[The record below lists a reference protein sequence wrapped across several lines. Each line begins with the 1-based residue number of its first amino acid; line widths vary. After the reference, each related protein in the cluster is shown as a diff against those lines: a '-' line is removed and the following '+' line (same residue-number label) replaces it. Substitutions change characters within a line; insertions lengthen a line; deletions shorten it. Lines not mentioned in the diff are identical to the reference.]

1 MKTKTSIYHRHFA
14 FAYVLLVAVFSSCEQ
29 RPVEYEYKQQ
39 IVKAKTID
47 LRDGNTRYN
56 IAFTDGCSESFSFG
70 LYSKYEVG
78 DTICWKC
85 EKDWLWYVIDC
96 H

>member
-1 MKTKTSIYHRHFA
+1 MKLNGF
-14 FAYVLLVAVFSSCEQ
+14 FAYVLLVAVFYSCEH
-29 RPVEYEYKQQ
+29 RPVEYEYKKQ

-47 LRDGNTRYN
+47 LKDGNTRYN
-56 IAFTDGCSESFSFG
+56 IAFTDGDSETFDFG

-78 DTICWKC
+78 DTVCWKR
-85 EKDWLWYVIDC
+85 EKNWVWYVEDC

>member
-1 MKTKTSIYHRHFA
+1 MKTKTSIYHLTFA
-14 FAYVLLVAVFSSCEQ
+14 FAYVLLVSVFSSCRQ
-29 RPVEYEYKQQ
+29 RPVEYEYKQT

-47 LRDGNTRYN
+47 LERGNTRYN
-56 IAFTDGCSESFSFG
+56 IAFTNGDSEEFSFG

-78 DTICWKC
+78 DTICWKR
-85 EKDWLWYVIDC
+85 EKNWLWYVIDC

>member
-1 MKTKTSIYHRHFA
+1 MPNRKLNGF
-14 FAYVLLVAVFSSCEQ
+14 FAYVLLVAVFSSCE
-29 RPVEYEYKQQ
+29 PITVEYEYKQQ

-47 LRDGNTRYN
+47 LKDGNTRYN
-56 IAFTDGCSESFSFG
+56 IAFTDGNSEAFSFG

-78 DTICWKC
+78 DTVCWKR
-85 EKDWLWYVIDC
+85 EKNWLWYVIDC

>member
-1 MKTKTSIYHRHFA
+1 MINRKMNGF
-14 FAYVLLVAVFSSCEQ
+14 FAYVLLVAAFSSCKQ
-29 RPVEYEYKQQ
+29 RHVEYEYKQQ

-47 LRDGNTRYN
+47 LRNGNTRYN
-56 IAFTDGCSESFSFG
+56 IAFTDGDSEEFSFG

-78 DTICWKC
+78 DTICWRR
-85 EKDWLWYVIDC
+85 EKGYLWYVTYC

>member
-1 MKTKTSIYHRHFA
+1 MLNRKMNGF
-14 FAYVLLVAVFSSCEQ
+14 FAYVLLVAVFSSCKQ

-47 LRDGNTRYN
+47 LKDGNTRYN
-56 IAFTDGCSESFSFG
+56 IAFTDGDSETFTFG

-78 DTICWKC
+78 DTIYWKR
-85 EKDWLWYVIDC
+85 EKGQWWYVIDC
-96 H
+96 Y

>member
-1 MKTKTSIYHRHFA
+1 MSNRKMNDF
-14 FAYVLLVAVFSSCEQ
+14 FVYVLLVVVFSSCEQ
-29 RPVEYEYKQQ
+29 SPVEYEYKQQ

-47 LRDGNTRYN
+47 LKNGDTRYN
-56 IAFTDGCSESFSFG
+56 IAFTDGDSETFSFG

-78 DTICWKC
+78 DTICWKR
-85 EKDWLWYVIDC
+85 EKGRWWDVIDC

>member
-1 MKTKTSIYHRHFA
+1 MSNRKMKSIFA
-14 FAYVLLVAVFSSCEQ
+14 FLLLVVFSSCVQ
-29 RPVEYEYKQQ
+29 NKQIEYEYRQH

-47 LRDGNTRYN
+47 LINGSTRYN
-56 IAFTDGCSESFSFG
+56 IAFTDGASESFSFG

-78 DTICWKC
+78 DTICWKR
-85 EKDWLWYVIDC
+85 EKNWLWYVIDC

>member
-1 MKTKTSIYHRHFA
+1 MKLNGF
-14 FAYVLLVAVFSSCEQ
+14 FAYVLLAAVFSSCEQ

-47 LRDGNTRYN
+47 LIDGNTRYN
-56 IAFTDGCSESFSFG
+56 IAFTDGDSESFSFG

-78 DTICWKC
+78 DTIYWKR
-85 EKDWLWYVIDC
+85 EKGWLWYVSCPKIR
-96 H
+96 

>member
-1 MKTKTSIYHRHFA
+1 MLNRKLNGF

-47 LRDGNTRYN
+47 LKDGSTRYN
-56 IAFTDGCSESFSFG
+56 IAFTDGNSEPLNFG

-78 DTICWKC
+78 DTICW
-85 EKDWLWYVIDC
+85 ERERNWLWYVIDC
-96 H
+96 N

>member
-1 MKTKTSIYHRHFA
+1 MSNRKINGF
-14 FAYVLLVAVFSSCEQ
+14 FAYVLLVAVFSSCKQ
-29 RPVEYEYKQQ
+29 KLVEYEYKQQ

-47 LRDGNTRYN
+47 LKDGNTRYN
-56 IAFTDGCSESFSFG
+56 IAFTDGDSETFSFG

-78 DTICWKC
+78 DTICW
-85 EKDWLWYVIDC
+85 ERESNWLWYVIDC

>member
-1 MKTKTSIYHRHFA
+1 MSNRKLNGF

-47 LRDGNTRYN
+47 LKDGNTRYN
-56 IAFTDGCSESFSFG
+56 IAFTDGDSEAFSFG

-78 DTICWKC
+78 DTVCWKR

>member
-1 MKTKTSIYHRHFA
+1 MPNRKLNGF
-14 FAYVLLVAVFSSCEQ
+14 FAYVLLVAVFSSCEP
-29 RPVEYEYKQQ
+29 RTVEYEYKKQ

-47 LRDGNTRYN
+47 LKDGNTRYN
-56 IAFTDGCSESFSFG
+56 IAFTDGNSETFDFG

-78 DTICWKC
+78 DTVCWKR
-85 EKDWLWYVIDC
+85 EKNWLWYVIDC

>member
-1 MKTKTSIYHRHFA
+1 MKNILIKLNGF

-47 LRDGNTRYN
+47 LKDGNTRYN
-56 IAFTDGCSESFSFG
+56 IAFTDGDSETFDFG

-78 DTICWKC
+78 DTICWMRK
-85 EKDWLWYVIDC
+85 KGWFWYVIDC

>member
-1 MKTKTSIYHRHFA
+1 MINRKIIGF
-14 FAYVLLVAVFSSCEQ
+14 FAYVLLVAVFSSCTP

-47 LRDGNTRYN
+47 LKDGNTRYN
-56 IAFTDGCSESFSFG
+56 IAFTDGNSETFDFG

-78 DTICWKC
+78 DTVCWKR
-85 EKDWLWYVIDC
+85 EKNWLWYVIDC

>member
-1 MKTKTSIYHRHFA
+1 MKLNGFI
-14 FAYVLLVAVFSSCEQ
+14 AYVLLVAVFSSCEQ

-47 LRDGNTRYN
+47 LRNGNTRYN
-56 IAFTDGCSESFSFG
+56 IAFTDGDSETFSFG

-78 DTICWKC
+78 DTICWKR
-85 EKDWLWYVIDC
+85 EKGCLWYVIGC

>member
-1 MKTKTSIYHRHFA
+1 MKNILMKLNGF
-14 FAYVLLVAVFSSCEQ
+14 FAYVLLVAAFYSCKE
-29 RPVEYEYKQQ
+29 RPTEYEYKQQ

-47 LRDGNTRYN
+47 LKDGNTRYN
-56 IAFTDGCSESFSFG
+56 IAFTDGDSETFDFG

-78 DTICWKC
+78 DTVCWKR
-85 EKDWLWYVIDC
+85 EKNWLWYVIDC